1 MRVGRERLV
10 ETLQQML
17 IQNDHPEDEFYIGLD
32 YQSAIKPYRAV
43 SEEYADIIIDD
54 MRLGFIGAET

>member
-1 MRVGRERLV
+1 MRTGRERLV

-32 YQSAIKPYRAV
+32 YQSAIKPYREM
-43 SEEYADIIIDD
+43 SEEYADIILDD
-54 MRLGFIGAET
+54 MRIGLIGVES